1 MESRKLVIVSVSVEY
16 TVVDRA
22 VIVIGDS
29 SIVIWMSLEIGVI
42 KGAN

>member
-1 MESRKLVIVSVSVEY
+1 MESRKLVISLSVEY